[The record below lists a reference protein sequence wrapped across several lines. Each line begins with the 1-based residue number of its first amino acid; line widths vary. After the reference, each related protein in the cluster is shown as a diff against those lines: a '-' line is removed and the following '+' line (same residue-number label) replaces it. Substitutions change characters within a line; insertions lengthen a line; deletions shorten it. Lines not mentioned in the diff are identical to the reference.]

1 MANSEVWSGRRAGR
15 RRDKKEREG
24 EEEREREKYEKGLLV
39 EHIGSGRRT
48 RGWAAS

>member
-1 MANSEVWSGRRAGR
+1 MGGAGGRG
-15 RRDKKEREG
+15 DKKEREG
-24 EEEREREKYEKGLLV
+24 EEEREREREKYEKGLLV